1 MTKKIRIA
9 GPPGTGK
16 TTSLVKIYYSHL
28 KQYSPTDIIVISHT
42 NTAADHIRGTIYSD
56 KSIQEYQEDTK
67 HEVFG
72 IVKNAK
78 ETLKQNVITIHKFCK
93 DRVEGKSFLIEDYE
107 ILANLYDRFNK
118 YTTSKTFQSTELL
131 FKKHPFFKFM
141 SFARDNGMPFLD
153 YYRTLSLKERD
164 DYKYTIEELQFLEKK
179 YNEFKTNQKVNQRAK
194 VILDFQDMIDYFCHN
209 EAESERLCKKIKV
222 LIVDEAQDSSV
233 IQRQAEKVMSK
244 NVDYFY
250 KAGDPDQSIFEFAGA
265 DPDSF
270 HKEFANPEIEL
281 EQGHRCPRVINEYC
295 KQIIKPVWEHYGY
308 ERLWRPRETKEGEIV
323 EGEIFEMSNLTQ
335 DPFAPDLINR
345 ILNTKEQFVFTYR
358 GNEPKI
364 MIDYLVELGMPM
376 KVPSGAKLQF
386 KYPTNEIKNQRSFLE
401 LTRGEKVSSA
411 KVKLMLKSTSPQY
424 INNQKSIDDIDRGSY
439 TLDWL
444 VQNNYLVPGVKGV
457 DDFQLI
463 CKDNSI
469 IQANYIRKIV
479 NNNRDLEDKRI
490 FLENIH
496 TTKGKEF
503 ENVVIDLTIT
513 QEEEDFVKRRIKFV
527 GCSRAKQTLWTIK
540 SRTNLTL

>member
-164 DYKYTIEELQFLEKK
+164 DYKYTIE
-179 YNEFKTNQKVNQRAK
+179 
-194 VILDFQDMIDYFCHN
+194 
-209 EAESERLCKKIKV
+209 AESERLCKKIKV

-270 HKEFANPEIEL
+270 HKEFADPEIEL

-335 DPFAPDLINR
+335 DPFAPELKNR

-411 KVKLMLKSTSPQY
+411 KVKLMLKSTSSQY